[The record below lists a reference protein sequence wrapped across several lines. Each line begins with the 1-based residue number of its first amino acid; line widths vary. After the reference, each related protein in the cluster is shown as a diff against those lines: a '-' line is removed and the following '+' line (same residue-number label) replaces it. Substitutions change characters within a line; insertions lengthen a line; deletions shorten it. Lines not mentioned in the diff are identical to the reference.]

1 MEDKEAIEILTQSLK
16 IMKTLL
22 KKYFGYDEFRPLQEE
37 IIDNVMAGKDSFVL
51 MPTGGGKS
59 LCYQLPALKL
69 QGVALVI
76 SPLIAL
82 MKDQVDALKAC
93 GVKAEFINSSL
104 SPAQINDITVCVKN
118 NKIKILYIA
127 PERFT
132 LKNFQEFLRT
142 LKISLIAVDEAHCI
156 SEWGHD
162 FRPDYRNLSLLK
174 TLFPSVPIIALT
186 ATATEKVRADILNQL
201 NLKKAAVFI
210 SSFNR
215 ENLNL
220 SVIEKKQPFAKLVG
234 LLEKYK
240 NESVI
245 IYCFSRK
252 ETEEIADNLRLN
264 KFNARAYHAGLNPA
278 ERKLTQELFI
288 KDQVNI
294 IAATIAFGMGIDKPD
309 VRLVVHYTFPK
320 TLESYYQEI
329 GRAGRDGLPS
339 ECVMFYTY
347 ADTRK
352 HEFFINQT
360 DDENLRA
367 RAEEKLSEVLNY
379 GELAACRKKYL
390 LKYFGEELAA
400 DNCGACDVCLS
411 QKEKFDA
418 TVIVQKILSAVIRTG
433 NRFGKNYIIDVL
445 AGRKNQKVLVNKH
458 DALSIFGIV
467 KDFSDDEI
475 GQIIREL
482 VNLNFLMKSE
492 GKYPTLSV
500 TKKGIEF
507 LNRKE
512 KLELPKPRA
521 GLAPKKPDKGEL
533 DYNQELF
540 GRLRVLRKELAEK
553 AGVPP
558 FVIFGDSSLIEM
570 AYYFPRSEEE
580 FKNIAGVGVKKL
592 EQFAGVFL
600 KAINDF
606 IKENNLSPDNFK
618 REKSVSFSAG
628 IKIRQPKF
636 YSKTRELLI
645 KKIPFDRIAKN
656 QELTPGTVINHIEKL
671 VDAGEK
677 LDLGYLKLPS
687 DRYQIMKAAFTECG
701 DERLKPVFEYL
712 KEKYSYDEL
721 RLARVLIKSG

>member
-1 MEDKEAIEILTQSLK
+1 
-16 IMKTLL
+16 MKTLL

-37 IIDNVMAGKDSFVL
+37 IINNVMALKDSFVL

-59 LCYQLPALKL
+59 LCYQLPALKFL
-69 QGVALVI
+69 GVTLVI

-104 SPAQINDITVCVKN
+104 SLAQINEILARVKN
-118 NKIKILYIA
+118 NEVKILYIA
-127 PERFT
+127 PERFA
-132 LKNFQEFLRT
+132 LNNFQDFLKT
-142 LKISLIAVDEAHCI
+142 LPVSLIAVDEAHCI

-174 TLFPSVPIIALT
+174 TLFPSVPLIALT
-186 ATATEKVRADILNQL
+186 ATATEKVRVDILSQL
-201 NLKKAAVFI
+201 NFKKAAVFI

-220 SVIEKKQPFAKLVG
+220 SVVEKKHAFAKLVG

-252 ETEEIADNLRLN
+252 ETEKIADNLRLN
-264 KFNARAYHAGLNPA
+264 KFNARAYHAGLSPA

-288 KDQVNI
+288 KDKVNI
-294 IAATIAFGMGIDKPD
+294 IVATIAFGMGIDKPD

-329 GRAGRDGLPS
+329 GRAGRDGLPG
-339 ECVMFYTY
+339 ECVMFYSY

-352 HEFFINQT
+352 HEFFINQIE
-360 DDENLRA
+360 DDNLRA

-379 GELAACRKKYL
+379 GELSTCRKKYL
-390 LKYFGEELAA
+390 LKYFGEELKAH
-400 DNCGACDVCLS
+400 NCGACDVCLIK
-411 QKEKFDA
+411 KERFDA
-418 TVIVQKILSAVIRTG
+418 TIIVQKILSAVLRTG
-433 NRFGKNYIIDVL
+433 NRFGKNHIIDIL
-445 AGRKNQKVLVNKH
+445 AGRKNQKVLINKH
-458 DALSIFGIV
+458 DALSVFGIV
-467 KDFSDDEI
+467 NDFSDDEA

-482 VNLNFLMKSE
+482 VNNNFLIKSE

-507 LNRKE
+507 LNGQE
-512 KLELPKPRA
+512 KLELPKPEA
-521 GLAPKKPDKGEL
+521 EFSSKELNKGEL
-533 DYNQELF
+533 NYNPELF
-540 GRLRVLRKELAEK
+540 KRLRALRKELAEE

-570 AYYFPRSEEE
+570 AYYFPRLEAD
-580 FKNIAGVGVKKL
+580 FKNITGVGAKKL
-592 EQFAGVFL
+592 KQFAVVFL
-600 KAINDF
+600 KEINDF
-606 IKENNLSPDNFK
+606 IRDNNISSENFPRKKIGL
-618 REKSVSFSAG
+618 VQTI

-636 YSKTRELLI
+636 YSRTKELLI
-645 KKIPFDRIAKN
+645 KKIPIERIAKN
-656 QELTPGTVINHIEKL
+656 QDLKPGTVINHLEKL

-677 LDLGYLKLPS
+677 LDLEYLKLPS
-687 DRYQIMKAAFTECG
+687 DRHKIIKAAFKECG
-701 DERLKPVFEYL
+701 DEWLKPVFEYL
-712 KEKYSYDEL
+712 KGKYSYDEL
-721 RLARVLIKSG
+721 RLARVLIKAELAE